1 MCGHTFSQN
10 IISSIGT
17 ISKSFPRSSEGNYER
32 KASKENQK
40 DFKHSSRQSQNA
52 VYVLTEFALDIMKT
66 LENFNNDNFKSEGM
80 LRIGEYTLLY
90 AYVYAYANEFFV
102 LFFR

>member
-1 MCGHTFSQN
+1 MCVYLLCQYR
-10 IISSIGT
+10 ISLKGT

-52 VYVLTEFALDIMKT
+52 VYVLAEFALDIMKT
-66 LENFNNDNFKSEGM
+66 LDNFNNDNFKSEGM
-80 LRIGEYTLLY
+80 LRIGEYYEIRTHHRLL
-90 AYVYAYANEFFV
+90 NEMF
-102 LFFR
+102 